1 MKKNLLFIVMMMFSA
16 ALMAQTA
23 PVRFHRSGDRPVPV
37 RTYAI
42 GDIIPGQAVPNTTV
56 SPKATLEDPVTGTTK
71 YDLQTNAATQNRIYL
86 YPDGTIGTTFTM
98 SHVNTFSDRG
108 TGYTYFDG
116 TNWGDQPSGKIES
129 VKAGWPS
136 YEAFGPAG
144 EIVVSHHF
152 ANFPLCI
159 LTRSVKGTGAWTET
173 TLAPPSGA
181 PGVVWPRMVTNGTE
195 HTNIHIIGVTT
206 PTANGGSVYQGMDGA
221 LVYNRSLDGGATW
234 DGWQILP
241 GMTSTE
247 YPGIS
252 ADSYAW
258 AEPKGD
264 TLCFVVG
271 QSWYDQFIMKSN
283 DNGATWT
290 KTVIWPCPYN
300 FWAGGD
306 TTGIFYCPD
315 GASAVALD
323 KNGKAHVLF
332 GLQRGMGDETGSKYW
347 YPFTDGLIYWN
358 EDKPELPEV
367 LDPDWLDENGYV
379 IGWVQDTMVWQ
390 AEETALAYYYNSM
403 SSMPQLA
410 FDDQDNAVAVWS
422 SVTTL
427 TDPNSF
433 MLRHVFARKSQ
444 DGGATWNSEFVDL
457 TSDLLYTWSECVYPS
472 LSPTSNYF
480 WHILFQADDYA
491 GSYVQAPTQGQTDIT
506 DNSMTYLKFSKW
518 TNGINDPCG
527 QDLGDL
533 RVSPVFPN
541 PASANAFLNLDV
553 TNSQRIRIELTSIT
567 GQVVREY
574 QPGTLTAGV
583 HRVKLDLT
591 GLQPGIYQ
599 YTVIAPTGKASGKV
613 IKTQE

>member
-1 MKKNLLFIVMMMFSA
+1 
-16 ALMAQTA
+16 
-23 PVRFHRSGDRPVPV
+23 
-37 RTYAI
+37 
-42 GDIIPGQAVPNTTV
+42 
-56 SPKATLEDPVTGTTK
+56 
-71 YDLQTNAATQNRIYL
+71 
-86 YPDGTIGTTFTM
+86 
-98 SHVNTFSDRG
+98 
-108 TGYTYFDG
+108 
-116 TNWGDQPSGKIES
+116 
-129 VKAGWPS
+129 
-136 YEAFGPAG
+136 
-144 EIVVSHHF
+144 
-152 ANFPLCI
+152 
-159 LTRSVKGTGAWTET
+159 
-173 TLAPPSGA
+173 
-181 PGVVWPRMVTNGTE
+181 
-195 HTNIHIIGVTT
+195 
-206 PTANGGSVYQGMDGA
+206 
-221 LVYNRSLDGGATW
+221 
-234 DGWQILP
+234 
-241 GMTSTE
+241 
-247 YPGIS
+247 
-252 ADSYAW
+252 
-258 AEPKGD
+258 
-264 TLCFVVG
+264 
-271 QSWYDQFIMKSN
+271 SWYDQFIMKSN

-379 IGWVQDTMVWQ
+379 IGWVQDTMVWH
-390 AEETALAYYYNSM
+390 AETTALAYYYNSM

-410 FDDQDNAVAVWS
+410 FDDQNNAVAVWS

-444 DGGATWNSEFVDL
+444 DGGATWNSDIIDL
-457 TSDLLYTWSECVYPS
+457 NSDLLYTWSECVYPS

-506 DNSMTYLKFSKW
+506 ENSMTYLKFSKW
-518 TNGINDPCG
+518 MNGINDPCG
-527 QDLGDL
+527 QDLGGL

-599 YTVIAPTGKASGKV
+599 YTVIANTGKASGKV